1 MERCVRT
8 RGLWVGTAPYQPWRR
23 FRSGSE
29 ESMLIVGPTRSGKTR
44 GIVIP
49 AILEWNGPLLVLSVK
64 DDVRRVTE
72 PWRALCG
79 PVVTVAPGDGGD
91 TVDVLAG
98 CDDVTVALRVARELV
113 ITGRGDSE
121 FWNAL
126 ATKALATFFCDAAR
140 RGLSV
145 DDVMVAIAQRQL
157 PRSDDALLDDVAT
170 SLLAMEP
177 RTFDAVMTTVDAMVA
192 PWAFN
197 RRAVDV
203 QPTLHQGGTVYLC
216 APLTDQAT
224 YEPLFRLAVR
234 RALEIA
240 RRDAPLLVVLDEAA
254 QLAPLQDLDQVAA
267 TASGQHITLMTVFQD
282 FSQIQA
288 RYGDRAATVVNN
300 HRCRVVLA
308 GLSDP
313 ATDRFV
319 PEVTAACE
327 ALRMAPPGRAWMM
340 RGHEAVRAVSVH
352 PWSWRGGL
360 RARGV
365 RR

>member
-1 MERCVRT
+1 MGPCVRT
-8 RGLWVGTAPYQPWRR
+8 KGQWVGTAPFQPWRR
-23 FRSGSE
+23 FRSGHD
-29 ESMLIVGPTRSGKTR
+29 ESLLIVGPTRSGKTR

-49 AILEWNGPLLVLSVK
+49 AILEWDGPMIVLSVK
-64 DDVRRVTE
+64 DDVRRVTQ
-72 PWRALCG
+72 PWRALRG
-79 PVVTVAPGDGGD
+79 PVVTLAPGDGGD

-113 ITGRGDSE
+113 IAGRGDSE

-126 ATKALATFFCDAAR
+126 ATKALASFLSDAAR

-145 DDVMVAIAQRQL
+145 DDVMVAIAQRQVA
-157 PRSDDALLDDVAT
+157 RSDDVLLDGVAT

-203 QPTLHQGGTVYLC
+203 QPALRQGGTVYLS
-216 APLTDQAT
+216 APLADQAT

-234 RALEIA
+234 RALETA

-254 QLAPLQDLDQVAA
+254 QLAPLHDLDQLAA

-288 RYGDRAATVVNN
+288 RFGERAATVVNN

-313 ATDRFV
+313 ASERFV
-319 PEVTAACE
+319 PEVVAVCE
-327 ALRMAPPGRAWMM
+327 SLRMAPPGRAWMM
-340 RGHEAVRAVSVH
+340 RGHDVVREVSVH
-352 PWSWRGGL
+352 PWSWRPGL